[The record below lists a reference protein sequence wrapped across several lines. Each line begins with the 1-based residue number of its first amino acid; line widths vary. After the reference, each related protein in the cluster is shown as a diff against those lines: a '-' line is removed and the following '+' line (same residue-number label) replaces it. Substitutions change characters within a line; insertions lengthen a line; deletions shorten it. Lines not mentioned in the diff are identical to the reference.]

1 MKIVV
6 LGAGVAGLAAS
17 ARLSSQG
24 HEVHV
29 FDNNPSYGGKMT
41 GLQKDGFYFD
51 GGPSFFTDPDELRKL
66 FEESG
71 KSLDSYFSYFRTG
84 EACRYF
90 FDDTILRGYDSPS
103 ALADEL
109 HRCFG
114 EPKENVVSFLTQSH
128 KILTGVGKD
137 FIDKPFSVGAVAN
150 ANALKD
156 VLGTPFGF
164 YYGSMHK
171 IHRRYFEKDE
181 TVTFFDRFATYV
193 GANPMRAP
201 AMLSSMASLEHAGG
215 AYQPKG
221 SMREIPHSIYKLS
234 KDLGTNFTFST
245 AVTKIESTPKGGF
258 KVWLNGH
265 KNALKCDVVV
275 NAGDVTAAY
284 SLLGDSR
291 RHKKAVAKECSS
303 SGLVLY
309 LGVKKLAKKNLYLHN
324 IFFADDYA
332 AETKT
337 LWSDKVPYHDPTIY
351 INYTGYFEKSHAP
364 AGHQNL
370 FIMIN
375 APAGVDESYIKQ
387 AKEFVLN
394 KLEKVLDKNIRNKIV
409 VELASLTPIK
419 IQEDFFA
426 YKGAIYGQSANSMS
440 GAFFRQSNKD
450 EKFTGLYHC
459 GVTAHPGGGI
469 PLALRSAKIVSE
481 MIGSK
486 TT

>member
-1 MKIVV
+1 MKIAI

-17 ARLSSQG
+17 ARLSAQG

-41 GLQKDGFYFD
+41 GLQKKGFYFD
-51 GGPSFFTDPDELRKL
+51 GGPSFFTDPDELQRL
-66 FEESG
+66 FDDCG
-71 KSLDSYFSYFRTG
+71 KSLDSYFSYFQTG

-90 FDDTILRGYDSPS
+90 FDDRVLQGFDNPS
-103 ALADEL
+103 ALADEMY
-109 HRCFG
+109 RCFG
-114 EPKENVVSFLTQSH
+114 EPKENVVAFLAQAH
-128 KILTGVGKD
+128 KLLTGVGKD
-137 FIDKPFSVGAVAN
+137 FIDKPFSVSAAVN
-150 ANALKD
+150 VRSLKD
-156 VLGTPFGF
+156 MLGTPLGF
-164 YYGSMHK
+164 YVSSMHK
-171 IHRRYFEKDE
+171 IHRRYFEKQE
-181 TVTFFDRFATYV
+181 TITFFDRFATYV

-221 SMREIPHSIYKLS
+221 SMREIPSAIYRLS
-234 KDLGTNFTFST
+234 EDLGTNFTFST
-245 AVTKIESTPKGGF
+245 LVTKIESMPKGGF
-258 KVWLNGH
+258 RVWLSGQ
-265 KNALKCDVVV
+265 KKAMVCDKVI

-284 SLLGDSR
+284 ALLGDST
-291 RHKKAVAKECSS
+291 RHNKAVAKEYSA

-309 LGVKKLAKKNLYLHN
+309 LGVKKLNKKNLYLHN

-332 AETKT
+332 AETKA
-337 LWSDKVPYHDPTIY
+337 LWHNKTPYNDPTIY

-375 APAGVDESYIKQ
+375 VPAGVDEVYITQ
-387 AKEFVLN
+387 SKEFVIT
-394 KLEKVLDKNIRNKIV
+394 KLEKVLDKDIRKKIV
-409 VELASLTPIK
+409 VELTSLTPIK

-426 YKGAIYGQSANSMS
+426 YKGAIYGQSANSIS
-440 GAFFRQSNKD
+440 GAFFRQPNKD
-450 EKFTGLYHC
+450 QKFTGLYHC

-481 MIGSK
+481 MIGS
-486 TT
+486 